1 MVSEDEALD
10 SEENSSMNE
19 DEDMEE
25 GESDIEDDY
34 GKVLKK
40 GKPSESDD
48 SEDTGKVVGKGEV
61 YKAPKLNAVAFEDD

>member
-40 GKPSESDD
+40 GKASESDD
-48 SEDTGKVVGKGEV
+48 SEDTGKGEV